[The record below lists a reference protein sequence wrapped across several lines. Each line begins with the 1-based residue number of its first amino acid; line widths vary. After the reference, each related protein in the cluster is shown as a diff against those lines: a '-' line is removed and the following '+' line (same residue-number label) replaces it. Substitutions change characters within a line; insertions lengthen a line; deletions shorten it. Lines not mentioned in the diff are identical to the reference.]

1 MRMRGPTASFWLAFL
16 IVSGAFV
23 GLFVARVQ
31 HPGEDPE
38 LSGLAA
44 PLRPAFFMAFAFG
57 GGPHG
62 DLPGKWWYDVPVT
75 FVLALAMW
83 WAVLEGCRR
92 LWNLR
97 RR

>member
-16 IVSGAFV
+16 IVSAAT
-23 GLFVARVQ
+23 VALIVTPTA
-31 HPGEDPE
+31 HPGEWSEWPR
-38 LSGLAA
+38 LAV
-44 PLRPAFFMAFAFG
+44 PIKPPFLLVYAFG

-62 DLPGKWWYDVPVT
+62 RVAGEWWYDGPVT
-75 FVLALAMW
+75 FVVALAMW

-92 LWNLR
+92 LRNLR